1 MYHLIYTG
9 FFAFSPPTISAPPNS
24 LICISR
30 ISCDWYRPVNDSE
43 SEDVITLLGPLST
56 KLSMRSPFD
65 LDMAN
70 DDEVLQ
76 SKLMIDTRTY

>member
-1 MYHLIYTG
+1 VT
-9 FFAFSPPTISAPPNS
+9 
-24 LICISR
+24 
-30 ISCDWYRPVNDSE
+30 DKE
-43 SEDVITLLGPLST
+43 SEDVITLLGPLSK

-76 SKLMIDTRTY
+76 SKLMIRHLGSAEKVLVSVSFCFGES